1 MKRFLLPIFFFA
13 LASSMAQKRFS
24 EGTIAYTVSTF
35 VDGIKIAEDA
45 TAIQM
50 TKGGHLRSEMVSSIG
65 KTITIFD
72 TREGK
77 GAVMRELGSQKILI
91 PLNRE
96 NWAETNAKFQNLA
109 YAFSEDNKDLIGFK
123 CNRANAILKD
133 STVIGVFYTKEISTE
148 NPEVDSQFG
157 SLPGMAL
164 EFSYRKGNTMV
175 VYTATS
181 ISFDPVPIQKF
192 DVPNS
197 GYRVLSY
204 EESKK
209 GRKQ

>member
-1 MKRFLLPIFFFA
+1 MKIFLLPILFFA
-13 LASSMAQKRFS
+13 FASSMAQKRFS
-24 EGTIAYTVSTF
+24 EGTIAFTVSTF

-50 TKGGHLRSEMVSSIG
+50 TKGGHVRSEMVSSIG

-77 GAVMRELGSQKILI
+77 GAVLRELGSQKILI

-96 NWAETNAKFQNLA
+96 NWAETNAKFQDLI
-109 YAFSEDNKDLIGFK
+109 YSFSEDNKELLGFK
-123 CNRANAILKD
+123 CIRAKAILKD

-164 EFSYRKGNTMV
+164 EYSYTKGNTMV

-192 DVPNS
+192 DIPNS

-209 GRKQ
+209 GRK

>member
-13 LASSMAQKRFS
+13 VASSMAQKRFS
-24 EGTIAYTVSTF
+24 EGTVAFKVSTF
-35 VDGIKIAEDA
+35 LDGIKIAEDA
-45 TAIQM
+45 SAIQM
-50 TKGGHLRSEMVSSIG
+50 IKGGHLRSEIISSIG

-72 TREGK
+72 TKDGK
-77 GAVMRELGSQKILI
+77 GAVLRELGSQKILI
-91 PLNRE
+91 PLNWE
-96 NWAETNAKFQNLA
+96 NWAETNAKFQNLV
-109 YAFSEDNKDLIGFK
+109 YTFSEDSLELIGFRCSK
-123 CNRANAILKD
+123 ANAILKD

-164 EFSYRKGNTMV
+164 QFSYTKGNTMV
-175 VYTATS
+175 LYTATAV
-181 ISFDPVPIQKF
+181 SFDPVPVQKF

-209 GRKQ
+209 GRK

>member
-13 LASSMAQKRFS
+13 VAPSIAQKRFS
-24 EGTIAYTVSTF
+24 EGTIVFTVSTF

-45 TAIQM
+45 TAVQM
-50 TKGGHLRSEMVSSIG
+50 TKGGHLRSEISSSIG

-77 GAVMRELGSQKILI
+77 GAVIRELGSQKILI

-96 NWAETNAKFQNLA
+96 NWAETNANFKNLA
-109 YAFSEDNKDLIGFK
+109 YAFSEDSKVLLGFK
-123 CNRANAILKD
+123 CSSANAILKD
-133 STVIGVFYTKEISTE
+133 STVIGVFYTREISTE
-148 NPEVDSQFG
+148 NPEVDSQLG

-164 EFSYRKGNTMV
+164 QFSYTKGNTMV

-181 ISFDPVPIQKF
+181 INFDPVPIQKF

-209 GRKQ
+209 GRKT

>member
-1 MKRFLLPIFFFA
+1 MKRMLLPFFFFA
-13 LASSMAQKRFS
+13 VVSSIAQKRFS
-24 EGTIAYTVSTF
+24 EGTVSFIVSTF
-35 VDGIKIAEDA
+35 IDGVKIAEDA
-45 TAIQM
+45 SAIQM
-50 TKGGHLRSEMVSSIG
+50 IKGGHLRSEMISSIG

-72 TREGK
+72 TKEGK
-77 GAVMRELGSQKILI
+77 GAVIRELGSQKILI

-109 YAFSEDNKDLIGFK
+109 YTFSEDSLELIGFK
-123 CNRANAILKD
+123 CLKANALLKD
-133 STVIGVFYTKEISTE
+133 STVVDVFYTKEITTE

-164 EFSYRKGNTMV
+164 QFSYTKGTTVV
-175 VYTATS
+175 VYTAAA
-181 ISFDPVPIQKF
+181 INFDPVPIQKF

-204 EESKK
+204 GESKK
-209 GRKQ
+209 SRK

>member
-13 LASSMAQKRFS
+13 IAPSIAQKRFS
-24 EGTIAYTVSTF
+24 EGTIVFTVSTF
-35 VDGIKIAEDA
+35 VDGIKIANDA
-45 TAIQM
+45 TAVHM
-50 TKGGHLRSEMVSSIG
+50 TKGGHVRSEISSSIG

-77 GAVMRELGSQKILI
+77 GAVIRELGSQKMLI

-96 NWAETNAKFQNLA
+96 NWAETNAKFQNLNYA
-109 YAFSEDNKDLIGFK
+109 YADNSKELIGFK
-123 CNRANAILKD
+123 CSNANALLKD
-133 STVIGVFYTKEISTE
+133 STVISVFYTKEILTE

-164 EFSYRKGNTMV
+164 QYTYTKGNTMV

-181 ISFDPVPIQKF
+181 INFDPVPVQKF
-192 DVPNS
+192 DVPS
-197 GYRVLSY
+197 GGYRVLSF

-209 GRKQ
+209 GRK

>member
-1 MKRFLLPIFFFA
+1 MKRFLLPIFLFA
-13 LASSMAQKRFS
+13 VAPSMAQKRFS
-24 EGTIAYTVSTF
+24 EGTIVFTVSTF
-35 VDGIKIAEDA
+35 VDGAKIAEDA
-45 TAIQM
+45 TAVQM
-50 TKGGHLRSEMVSSIG
+50 TKGGHVRSEMSSSIG

-77 GAVMRELGSQKILI
+77 GAVIRELGSQKILI

-96 NWAETNAKFQNLA
+96 NWAETNAKFQNLV
-109 YAFSEDNKDLIGFK
+109 YAFSEESLELIGFK
-123 CNRANAILKD
+123 CSRANTILKD
-133 STVIGVFYTKEISTE
+133 STVVGVFYTKEISTE

-164 EFSYRKGNTMV
+164 QFSYTKGNTMV
-175 VYTATS
+175 VYTATA
-181 ISFDPVPIQKF
+181 INFDPVPVQKF
-192 DVPNS
+192 DIPSS

-209 GRKQ
+209 GRR

>member
-13 LASSMAQKRFS
+13 VASSMAQKRFS
-24 EGTIAYTVSTF
+24 EGTIVFTVSTF

-50 TKGGHLRSEMVSSIG
+50 IKGGHLRAEMISAIG

-72 TREGK
+72 TKDGK
-77 GAVMRELGSQKILI
+77 GAVLRELGSQKILI
-91 PLNRE
+91 PLSRE
-96 NWAETNAKFQNLA
+96 NWAEINAKFQNLSYA
-109 YAFSEDNKDLIGFK
+109 YTEESKELIGFK
-123 CNRANAILKD
+123 CIKANAIMKD
-133 STVIGVFYTKEISTE
+133 STVIGVFYTREISTE

-164 EFSYRKGNTMV
+164 EYSYTKGNTMV

-197 GYRVLSY
+197 GYRVLGY
-204 EESKK
+204 EDSKK
-209 GRKQ
+209 GRK

>member
-13 LASSMAQKRFS
+13 FAPSIAQKRFS
-24 EGTIAYTVSTF
+24 EGTIVFKVSTF
-35 VDGIKIAEDA
+35 VDGIMIADEA
-45 TAIQM
+45 TAVQM
-50 TKGGHLRSEMVSSIG
+50 TKGGHLRSEMSSSIG

-96 NWAETNAKFQNLA
+96 NWAETNAKFQNLD
-109 YAFSEDNKDLIGFK
+109 YVFSKDSMELIGFK
-123 CNRANAILKD
+123 CSKANAILKD
-133 STVIGVFYTKEISTE
+133 STFIGVFFTREISTE
-148 NPEVDSQFG
+148 NPEIDVQFG
-157 SLPGMAL
+157 ALPGMAL
-164 EFSYRKGNTMV
+164 QFSYTKGNTMV

-181 ISFDPVPIQKF
+181 INFDPVPIQKF
-192 DVPNS
+192 DVPSS

-209 GRKQ
+209 GNK

>member
-13 LASSMAQKRFS
+13 VVSSTAQKRFS
-24 EGTIAYTVSTF
+24 EGSIAFTVSTF
-35 VDGIKIAEDA
+35 VDGLKIAEDA
-45 TAIQM
+45 TAVQM
-50 TKGGHLRSEMVSSIG
+50 IKGGHCRTDLTGSIG

-77 GAVMRELGSQKILI
+77 GAVIRELGSQKILI
-91 PLNRE
+91 PINRD
-96 NWAETNAKFQNLA
+96 NWVEINAKFQNID
-109 YAFSEDNKDLIGFK
+109 YAFSVEQKELLGFK
-123 CNRANAILKD
+123 CSKATAILKD
-133 STVIGVFYTKEISTE
+133 SSVMDVFYTPEISTE

-164 EFSYRKGNTMV
+164 QFSYTKGNTMV
-175 VYTATS
+175 LYTATA
-181 ISFDPVPIQKF
+181 INFDPVPVQKF
-192 DVPNS
+192 DVPSS

-209 GRKQ
+209 GRKK

>member
-1 MKRFLLPIFFFA
+1 MKGFLLPIFFFVV
-13 LASSMAQKRFS
+13 ASSVAQKRFS
-24 EGTIAYTVSTF
+24 EGSIVFKVSTF
-35 VDGIKIAEDA
+35 VDGVKIAEDA
-45 TAIQM
+45 TAIHM
-50 TKGGHLRSEMVSSIG
+50 TKGGHVRSEIISSLG

-77 GAVMRELGSQKILI
+77 GAVLRELGSQKILI
-91 PLNRE
+91 PLNRR
-96 NWAETNAKFQNLA
+96 NWAETNAKFQDLA
-109 YAFSEDNKDLIGFK
+109 YAFSEDSKELIGFM
-123 CNRANAILKD
+123 CTRATAILKD

-164 EFSYRKGNTMV
+164 EFSYTKGNTIV
-175 VYTATS
+175 VYTATA
-181 ISFDPVPIQKF
+181 INFDPVPIQKF

-209 GRKQ
+209 GKN